1 MSTAEGYAVAV
12 AAVVMARAPSYG
24 ESKERE
30 ERKGKKREEN
40 GMANKREAWA
50 KGSLAGEE

>member
-12 AAVVMARAPSYG
+12 AAVVMARASSYG

-50 KGSLAGEE
+50 KGSLAGKE